1 MRHVHY
7 LIKKC
12 EEGDFNVNP
21 KVENAI
27 EHLLFDTLKEQR
39 ARRRWGIFFKT
50 LFFGYLL
57 ALLVIFLP
65 TDLEKTPIAGAHTA
79 LIKLT
84 GEISAE
90 GDANAETIIDA
101 LNSAF
106 ENPHAKAIIME
117 LNSPGGSPVQ
127 SGEIYDEM
135 RRLQTQYPDKPLY
148 AVITDTC
155 ASGCYYVAAAAG
167 KIYANQASLVGSIG
181 VMFDGFGFVDLMQ
194 KVGVQ
199 RRLITAGANKGFLDP
214 FEPMTPEHK
223 AFMENVL
230 GVVHHQFIAKVKE
243 GRGNRLKD
251 DPQLFTGLVWT
262 GEQGIALGLV
272 DKIGSTS
279 QVARDVI
286 QQPVLVDYM
295 PEESIIQRLGK
306 RFGAM
311 ADHAVASYFETTLR

>member
-1 MRHVHY
+1 MDQR
-7 LIKKC
+7 
-12 EEGDFNVNP
+12 
-21 KVENAI
+21 VENAI
-27 EHLLFDTLKEQR
+27 EHLLTDTLKEQR
-39 ARRRWGIFFKT
+39 AKRRWGIFFKT
-50 LFFGYLL
+50 LFFCYFV

-65 TDLEKTPIAGAHTA
+65 TDMEKSPITGSHTA
-79 LIKLT
+79 LVKLT
-84 GEISAE
+84 GEIAAE
-90 GDANAETIIDA
+90 SDANADSIIDA
-101 LNSAF
+101 LNDAF
-106 ENPHAKAIIME
+106 ENPHSKAVIME

-127 SGEIYDEM
+127 SGQIFDEM

-155 ASGCYYVAAAAG
+155 ASGCYYVAAGAG
-167 KIYANQASLVGSIG
+167 KIYANEASLVGSIG
-181 VMFDGFGFVDLMQ
+181 VMFDGFGFVDLIQ

-230 GVVHHQFIAKVKE
+230 GVVHNQFIAKVKM

-251 DPQLFTGLVWT
+251 DPVLFTGLVWT

-272 DKIGSTS
+272 DKIGSTT

-286 QQPVLVDYM
+286 QEPVLVDYM

-311 ADHAVASYFETTLR
+311 ADHAVASFFTASMQ